1 MANNNNKTTTLRKL
15 KLQVQMSVDGYIAG
29 PNGEMDWMV
38 WNWDDKLKEYVNE
51 LTEPVDSILLGRKMT
66 EGFISYWSDVMTKPD
81 HPDYAFAKKMIE
93 IPKVVF
99 TKTLNKSDWVNTD
112 IATGDLTDEINKL
125 KSQNG
130 KDIIVYGG
138 ASFDSSL
145 IKAGLIDE
153 FHLFVNP
160 AAIGNG
166 MTIFKDLN
174 EMQKF
179 TLVKSIAFDC
189 GIVALHYEPKRA

>member
-1 MANNNNKTTTLRKL
+1 MADNKTTLRKL

-29 PNGEMDWMV
+29 PNGEMDWLV

-51 LTEPVDSILLGRKMT
+51 LTESVDSILLGRKMT
-66 EGFISYWSDVMTKPD
+66 DGFISYWSGVMTKPD
-81 HPDYAFAKKMIE
+81 DPWYVFAKKMIE
-93 IPKVVF
+93 TPKVVF
-99 TKTLNKSDWVNTD
+99 TKTLNKSEWVNTH

-125 KSQNG
+125 KRQNG

-160 AAIGNG
+160 ASIGNG
-166 MTIFKDLN
+166 MTIFKDLDGI
-174 EMQKF
+174 QKF

-189 GIVALHYEPKRA
+189 GIVLLHYQPKRT